1 MSFGNFLLILVG
13 VLLNTVAQL
22 CLKKGMM
29 IIGNV
34 PLDVGAI
41 MGMIPRVAV
50 NLYVVSGMVCY
61 VLSFGVWLI
70 VLSKVDVSLAYP
82 LLSIGYVAT
91 AIIGCYF
98 MGEPLSIYKVL
109 GIATICLGTGLLFKS

>member
-1 MSFGNFLLILVG
+1 MSIGNFLLILVG

-29 IIGNV
+29 IIGDV
-34 PLDVGAI
+34 ALDVNAI
-41 MGMIPRVAV
+41 MTMLPRAAV
-50 NLYVVSGMVCY
+50 NFYVISGMACY

-82 LLSIGYVAT
+82 LLSIGYIVT
-91 AIIGCYF
+91 AVIGCYY
-98 MGEPLSIYKVL
+98 MEETLSMYKIL
-109 GIATICLGTGLLFKS
+109 GIGTICLGTGLLFKS

>member
-1 MSFGNFLLILVG
+1 MNFGNFLLILVG

-34 PLDVGAI
+34 SLDVNAI
-41 MGMIPRVAV
+41 MVMIHRAAV
-50 NLYVVSGMVCY
+50 NIYVISGMVCY
-61 VLSFGVWLI
+61 VLSFCVWLI

-82 LLSIGYVAT
+82 LLSIGYIVT

-98 MGEPLSIYKVL
+98 MGEPLSIYKVI
-109 GIATICLGTGLLFKS
+109 GIGTICLGTGLLFKA